1 MKYLTFKN
9 GREKTP
15 TSFSGKLIKTE
26 ETSRQNISF
35 ALNGI
40 EINLNTTKN
49 SYALKFAD
57 IILKDCFVSVL
68 LDGNTVSDFTWKL
81 EKSSASKVVFSSIDK
96 AGKWFLTFAGDSNAG
111 GVKGI
116 CIVLEANMNMNKEYE
131 KVSLSP
137 LCIAKL
143 KTEHILIHG
152 RKCGGCRSFKFPVK
166 GKHIFES
173 YFQCILTAKD
183 ISVQFSHP
191 LMQKNIS
198 TVSGTAESSFIK
210 DFKVTTPVEPYRA
223 KKLKS
228 EPLWIY
234 VSSAA
239 HQLMINWAED
249 NKEEK
254 NKRLCDSLS
263 GWNSW
268 DYYRWT
274 ITEDEVMKNAEFIA
288 SDPVLSR
295 HIRRIIIDDGWQYC
309 YGEWDA
315 NSLFPGG
322 MAKLASSLKKMGFIP
337 GLWFAPTIIEPHAR
351 IAQVETDMLAKG
363 RAGLPCLAFKCMK
376 RSGFVLD
383 PTLEKTQKW
392 IRKLFGRY
400 NKMGYEY
407 FKLDFLDQTLK
418 APCFSNKSIPRGLI
432 IKNIIDSV
440 KNAVSGDTRILACN
454 YPFDAGTKNIDYSR
468 IGVDTSPTW
477 YENNYGVPSITEV
490 VFAVAARFWCH
501 NRFWINDPDFAV
513 CRSVETANDPAMY
526 NRRPLLV
533 FVEPEEKSY
542 APARRLDSALNDA
555 NINEIL
561 VLLSLILISGGIIN
575 LSDNLPKLNKKG
587 IELLRKIVSAPGGD
601 AGIPLD
607 LFSSE
612 RPAYWL
618 QKTENGHRVLLI
630 NWFDEKSEFLL
641 NLSLHN
647 LYPGAAIDFWS
658 GKSMKLKANTINT
671 MLEAHSCLML
681 DIK

>member
-1 MKYLTFKN
+1 MGIKCLTCKN
-9 GREKTP
+9 EREKTP
-15 TSFSGKLIKTE
+15 MAFSGKLTKTG
-26 ETSRQNISF
+26 ETSKNIFFS
-35 ALNGI
+35 LNGI
-40 EINLNTTKN
+40 KINFNTTKN

-57 IILKDCFVSVL
+57 VVLKDCFVSAL
-68 LDGNTVSDFTWKL
+68 LDGDTISDFIWKP
-81 EKSSASKVVFSSIDK
+81 EKSSPSRIAFSSVNK
-96 AGKWFLTFAGDSNAG
+96 AGKWLLTFAGDSNSG

-116 CIVLEANMNMNKEYE
+116 YIVLEANLNKEHE
-131 KVSLSP
+131 KASLSP
-137 LCIAKL
+137 LCITKL
-143 KTEHILIHG
+143 KTQHILIHG
-152 RKCGGCRSFKFPVK
+152 RKGGGCRSFRFPVRE
-166 GKHIFES
+166 KHVFES
-173 YFQCILTAKD
+173 YFQCILTEKD

-198 TVSGTAESSFIK
+198 SISGTAESSFIK
-210 DFKVTTPVEPYRA
+210 DFKVTTPVAPYRV
-223 KKLKS
+223 KNLKS

-234 VSSAA
+234 VSNSG
-239 HQLMINWAED
+239 HQLMVSWAED
-249 NKEEK
+249 NTEEK
-254 NKRLCDSLS
+254 NKKICDSLS

-322 MAKLASSLKKMGFIP
+322 MAKLATRLKKMGFIP
-337 GLWFAPTIIEPHAR
+337 GLWFAPSIIEPQAR
-351 IAQVETDMLAKG
+351 IAQVKPDMLAKG
-363 RAGLPCLAFKCMK
+363 RSGLPCLAFSCMK
-376 RSGFVLD
+376 RNGFVLD
-383 PTLEKTQKW
+383 PTLEKVRRW
-392 IRKLFGRY
+392 IRELFARY
-400 NKMGYEY
+400 NKMGYKY

-418 APCFSNKSIPRGLI
+418 APCFSNNSIPGGLI
-432 IKNIIDSV
+432 IKSIIDSV
-440 KNAVSGDTRILACN
+440 KNAISGDARILACN
-454 YPFDAGTKNIDYSR
+454 YPFDAGTRNIDYSR
-468 IGVDTSPTW
+468 IGPDTSPTW
-477 YENNYGVPSITEV
+477 HENNYGVPSITEV

-513 CRSVETANDPAMY
+513 CRSPETANDPAMY
-526 NRRPLLV
+526 NRSPLLV

-542 APARRLDSALNDA
+542 APERRLDSALNDA
-555 NINEIL
+555 KINEIV

-587 IELLRKIVSAPGGD
+587 IKLLRKVVTAPAGD

-607 LFSSE
+607 LFRTE

-618 QKTENGHRVLLI
+618 QKTENGHRVLLV

-647 LYPGAAIDFWS
+647 LYPRAMVDFWS
-658 GKSMKLKANTINT
+658 GESVELKANTIST
-671 MLEAHSCLML
+671 MLEPHSCLML
-681 DIK
+681 DIR